1 MRPEG
6 HAHCMPQDAEVEG
19 KKSSGAGKVS
29 ARSSLCQKGPGRCTA
44 GVKRKF
50 PCAERGRTI
59 LPQGQ
64 EENSRPAGKGA
75 DRPAQRKHRA
85 VQMEETLAEIEG
97 QVERVVY
104 RNEDNGF
111 TVLVLTVDGEE
122 QYVTGTFPQISE
134 GEMVRVRGEI
144 VMHPRYGEQMKAE
157 SLTFVQP
164 SGKVSI
170 QKYLASGAVRGIGE
184 ALAERIVKKFGDDT
198 LRIIEEEP
206 ERLAE
211 VKGISKDKALKIA
224 EDLAEKKDVR
234 QAMLFLQDFGISQNL
249 ALKIFQKYGDQMYA
263 ILKENPYQLADDIE
277 GVGFRTADEI
287 AGKAG
292 IAADSDFRIRSA
304 VLYLLQQGEL
314 QGNTCLPKNLLI
326 DQIYRL
332 LQIPERDLEP
342 LLQNLMMEKRIVIR
356 EENSQTMVYA
366 ERAFRAEQAVAQ
378 MLFALNV
385 STSVPEEEIARKR
398 EKIERE
404 QNLVLDEM
412 QREAVST
419 AVRGGITIIT
429 GGPGTGKT
437 TIIRTLIRYF
447 DTEGEDVL
455 LAAPTG
461 RAAKR
466 MTEAAGREAKTIH
479 RLLEAAGA
487 PDTGRTEFAR
497 NEDNP
502 LEGDVVIID
511 EMSMVDIYLMQS
523 LLRALTPGMK
533 LILTGDASQLPS
545 VGPGNVL
552 RDLIASGCFR
562 VVRLEKIFRQA
573 ADSDIIVNAHRIHAG
588 EMVGPKPGSRDFLF
602 IERDQPGLILG
613 AVVTLLLKKLPGY
626 LNVDWSEIQVLTPMR
641 KGPLGLENLNSV
653 LQESVNPPDLSKM
666 ELTVGSAVFREGDR
680 VMQIRNDYQ
689 KPWKVLN
696 SYRLA
701 VAEGQGVYNGDF
713 GVVREISPETEQ
725 ITVEFEEGRRAAYTG
740 KETAD
745 LELAYAITIHKSQGS
760 EFPAVILP
768 LLTGPQMLMNRNLLY
783 TAVTRARRCVCI
795 VGSVRTFQ
803 AMIRN
808 DEEQK
813 RYSGLVSRLK
823 EMDGIYS

>member
-249 ALKIFQKYGDQMYA
+249 ALKIFQKYGDKMYA

-277 GVGFRTADEI
+277 GVGFSTADEI

-304 VLYLLQQGEL
+304 VLYLLQQGSCRA
-314 QGNTCLPKNLLI
+314 TP
-326 DQIYRL
+326 
-332 LQIPERDLEP
+332 
-342 LLQNLMMEKRIVIR
+342 
-356 EENSQTMVYA
+356 
-366 ERAFRAEQAVAQ
+366 AFR
-378 MLFALNV
+378 
-385 STSVPEEEIARKR
+385 R
-398 EKIERE
+398 
-404 QNLVLDEM
+404 
-412 QREAVST
+412 
-419 AVRGGITIIT
+419 
-429 GGPGTGKT
+429 
-437 TIIRTLIRYF
+437 
-447 DTEGEDVL
+447 
-455 LAAPTG
+455 
-461 RAAKR
+461 
-466 MTEAAGREAKTIH
+466 
-479 RLLEAAGA
+479 
-487 PDTGRTEFAR
+487 
-497 NEDNP
+497 
-502 LEGDVVIID
+502 
-511 EMSMVDIYLMQS
+511 
-523 LLRALTPGMK
+523 
-533 LILTGDASQLPS
+533 
-545 VGPGNVL
+545 
-552 RDLIASGCFR
+552 
-562 VVRLEKIFRQA
+562 IF
-573 ADSDIIVNAHRIHAG
+573 
-588 EMVGPKPGSRDFLF
+588 
-602 IERDQPGLILG
+602 
-613 AVVTLLLKKLPGY
+613 
-626 LNVDWSEIQVLTPMR
+626 
-641 KGPLGLENLNSV
+641 
-653 LQESVNPPDLSKM
+653 
-666 ELTVGSAVFREGDR
+666 
-680 VMQIRNDYQ
+680 
-689 KPWKVLN
+689 
-696 SYRLA
+696 
-701 VAEGQGVYNGDF
+701 
-713 GVVREISPETEQ
+713 
-725 ITVEFEEGRRAAYTG
+725 
-740 KETAD
+740 
-745 LELAYAITIHKSQGS
+745 
-760 EFPAVILP
+760 
-768 LLTGPQMLMNRNLLY
+768 
-783 TAVTRARRCVCI
+783 
-795 VGSVRTFQ
+795 
-803 AMIRN
+803 
-808 DEEQK
+808 
-813 RYSGLVSRLK
+813 
-823 EMDGIYS
+823 